1 MVQIHEVAES
11 TKEATDEGA
20 KVTTVSEGADATAAP
35 PAEDKKSLLMSLG
48 LPEEVADAA
57 IASDGDGFRDGAS
70 RVSMFYSL
78 KVNDDAKAEWKDHYL
93 NYTKGAKASKGHV
106 NVSHSYN
113 EETREVIC
121 IETITGKD
129 AMSNHIGNC
138 LPHYAQ
144 MLGCGARGGVRVLG
158 RFSRLNVTLHTGC
171 HEGNHLRLRPGG
183 NGLVQGV
190 PRGLAAGENGL
201 HARPLPL
208 ECISNIPQYDY
219 QLGHSSTT
227 PTSVVAGGGALVRRA
242 TRPRMLA
249 STTAAQREHAR
260 T

>member
-20 KVTTVSEGADATAAP
+20 KVTTVAEGADATAAP
-35 PAEDKKSLLMSLG
+35 PAEDKKSMLMALG
-48 LPEEVADAA
+48 APEEVADGA
-57 IASDGDGFRDGAS
+57 IASDGDSFKDS
-70 RVSMFYSL
+70 TTPTSMFYSL

-93 NYTKGAKASKGHV
+93 AYTKGAKASKGHIS
-106 NVSHSYN
+106 VSHTYN
-113 EETREVIC
+113 EETKEVIC
-121 IETITGKD
+121 VESITGAD
-129 AMSNHIGNC
+129 AMLNHIGNC

-190 PRGLAAGENGL
+190 PRGLAAGETHL
-201 HARPLPL
+201 HARPLSL
-208 ECISNIPQYDY
+208 VSQ
-219 QLGHSSTT
+219 
-227 PTSVVAGGGALVRRA
+227 ALVV
-242 TRPRMLA
+242 TFHSMIIN
-249 STTAAQREHAR
+249 
-260 T
+260 

>member
-20 KVTTVSEGADATAAP
+20 KVTTVAEGADATAAP
-35 PAEDKKSLLMSLG
+35 PAEDKKSMLMALG
-48 LPEEVADAA
+48 APEEVADGA
-57 IASDGDGFRDGAS
+57 IASDGDSFKDGAS

-242 TRPRMLA
+242 TRPRMRA

>member
-57 IASDGDGFRDGAS
+57 IASDGDGFKDGAS

-93 NYTKGAKASKGHV
+93 AYTKGAKASKGHI

-113 EETREVIC
+113 EETKEVIC
-121 IETITGKD
+121 CVESK
-129 AMSNHIGNC
+129 
-138 LPHYAQ
+138 
-144 MLGCGARGGVRVLG
+144 VLG
-158 RFSRLNVTLHTGC
+158 AFVLNRRVH
-171 HEGNHLRLRPGG
+171 
-183 NGLVQGV
+183 
-190 PRGLAAGENGL
+190 L
-201 HARPLPL
+201 HA
-208 ECISNIPQYDY
+208 IDA
-219 QLGHSSTT
+219 T
-227 PTSVVAGGGALVRRA
+227 P
-242 TRPRMLA
+242 
-249 STTAAQREHAR
+249 AR
-260 T
+260 

>member
-1 MVQIHEVAES
+1 M
-11 TKEATDEGA
+11 
-20 KVTTVSEGADATAAP
+20 

-78 KVNDDAKAEWKDHYL
+78 KVNDDAKAAWKAHYF

-113 EETREVIC
+113 EETKEVIC

-138 LPHYAQ
+138 LPVAASQ
-144 MLGCGARGGVRVLG
+144 G
-158 RFSRLNVTLHTGC
+158 FSLI
-171 HEGNHLRLRPGG
+171 LRLT
-183 NGLVQGV
+183 
-190 PRGLAAGENGL
+190 PRRRGDAIAA
-201 HARPLPL
+201 A
-208 ECISNIPQYDY
+208 
-219 QLGHSSTT
+219 SSRCLIRAGRIT
-227 PTSVVAGGGALVRRA
+227 PRCSVA
-242 TRPRMLA
+242 A
-249 STTAAQREHAR
+249 SS
-260 T
+260 

>member
-57 IASDGDGFRDGAS
+57 IASDGDGFKDGAS

-144 MLGCGARGGVRVLG
+144 MLGCGVVMQEIICVCDPAEMDW
-158 RFSRLNVTLHTGC
+158 FKAS
-171 HEGNHLRLRPGG
+171 
-183 NGLVQGV
+183 
-190 PRGLAAGENGL
+190 LAAWQPERL
-201 HARPLPL
+201 I
-208 ECISNIPQYDY
+208 C
-219 QLGHSSTT
+219 T
-227 PTSVVAGGGALVRRA
+227 PDHC
-242 TRPRMLA
+242 P
-249 STTAAQREHAR
+249 
-260 T
+260 

>member
-57 IASDGDGFRDGAS
+57 IASDGDGFKDGAS

-208 ECISNIPQYDY
+208 TNTSNIPQYDY

-227 PTSVVAGGGALVRRA
+227 PTSVVAGGGALVRRP
-242 TRPRMLA
+242 TRPLMRA

>member
-1 MVQIHEVAES
+1 MAES
-11 TKEATDEGA
+11 TKEATEDGA
-20 KVTTVSEGADATAAP
+20 KVTTVAEGADATAAP
-35 PAEDKKSLLMSLG
+35 PAEDKKSMLMALG
-48 LPEEVADAA
+48 IPEEVADAA
-57 IASDGDGFRDGAS
+57 IASDGDGFKDGAS

-93 NYTKGAKASKGHV
+93 DYTKGAKASKGHV

-219 QLGHSSTT
+219 QLGHASTT
-227 PTSVVAGGGALVRRA
+227 PTSVVAGGALVRRA
-242 TRPRMLA
+242 TRPRIRA

>member
-57 IASDGDGFRDGAS
+57 IASDGDGFKDGAS

-144 MLGCGARGGVRVLG
+144 MLGCGARGGVLLVRASEST
-158 RFSRLNVTLHTGC
+158 FLHTGC
-171 HEGNHLRLRPGG
+171 YEGNNLCLRPGG

-190 PRGLAAGENGL
+190 PRGLAAGETHL
-201 HARPLPL
+201 HARPLSL
-208 ECISNIPQYDY
+208 
-219 QLGHSSTT
+219 
-227 PTSVVAGGGALVRRA
+227 VVR
-242 TRPRMLA
+242 
-249 STTAAQREHAR
+249 H
-260 T
+260 

>member
-1 MVQIHEVAES
+1 MAES

-20 KVTTVSEGADATAAP
+20 KVTTVAEGADATAAP
-35 PAEDKKSLLMSLG
+35 PAEDKKSMLMALG
-48 LPEEVADAA
+48 IPEEVADAA
-57 IASDGDGFRDGAS
+57 IASDGDAFKDGAS

-78 KVNDDAKAEWKDHYL
+78 KVNDDAKPEWKDHYL
-93 NYTKGAKASKGHV
+93 DYTKGAKASKGHV

-144 MLGCGARGGVRVLG
+144 MLGCGARGGVLLVRASEST
-158 RFSRLNVTLHTGC
+158 FLHTGC
-171 HEGNHLRLRPGG
+171 DEGNYLRLRSRG

-190 PRGLAAGENGL
+190 PRGLAAGATHL

-208 ECISNIPQYDY
+208 VSGTTSNIPQYDY

-227 PTSVVAGGGALVRRA
+227 PTPVVAGGGALVRRA
-242 TRPRMLA
+242 TRPRMRA

>member
-1 MVQIHEVAES
+1 MAES
-11 TKEATDEGA
+11 TKEATEEGA

-57 IASDGDGFRDGAS
+57 IASDGDGFKDGAS

-78 KVNDDAKAEWKDHYL
+78 KVNDDAKPEWKDHYL

-113 EETREVIC
+113 EETKEVIC

-144 MLGCGARGGVRVLG
+144 MLGCGARGGVLLVRASEST
-158 RFSRLNVTLHTGC
+158 FLHTGC
-171 HEGNHLRLRPGG
+171 YEGNNLCLRPRG

-219 QLGHSSTT
+219 QLGHASTT

-242 TRPRMLA
+242 TRPRMRA

>member
-1 MVQIHEVAES
+1 MAES
-11 TKEATDEGA
+11 TKEATEEGA
-20 KVTTVSEGADATAAP
+20 KVTTVADGADATAAP
-35 PAEDKKSLLMSLG
+35 PAEDKKSMLMALG
-48 LPEEVADAA
+48 IPEEVADAA
-57 IASDGDGFRDGAS
+57 IASDGDAFKDGAS

-93 NYTKGAKASKGHV
+93 DYTKGAKASKGHV

-158 RFSRLNVTLHTGC
+158 RFLRLNVTLHTGC

-219 QLGHSSTT
+219 QLGHASTT

-242 TRPRMLA
+242 TRPRMRA

>member
-1 MVQIHEVAES
+1 MAES
-11 TKEATDEGA
+11 TKEATEEGA

-57 IASDGDGFRDGAS
+57 IASDGDGFKDGAS

-78 KVNDDAKAEWKDHYL
+78 KVNDDAKPEWKDHYL

-113 EETREVIC
+113 EEMREVIC

-138 LPHYAQ
+138 LAPASESRRSTRD
-144 MLGCGARGGVRVLG
+144 ARDTPRRPAPL
-158 RFSRLNVTLHTGC
+158 RPDARLRRR
-171 HEGNHLRLRPGG
+171 HEGDHLRLRPRRD
-183 NGLVQGV
+183 GLVQEF
-190 PRGLAAGENGL
+190 PLSLAGGEIDR

-208 ECISNIPQYDY
+208 
-219 QLGHSSTT
+219 
-227 PTSVVAGGGALVRRA
+227 VR
-242 TRPRMLA
+242 
-249 STTAAQREHAR
+249 H
-260 T
+260 